1 MAIDVKK
8 KQAKIRFNYNE
19 AMARAKELEE
29 ISRDLKRVQDELE
42 DAMQPL
48 RNGWTGESAE
58 RYYRK
63 GALLGAQIGKS
74 ARDAQATAGDVRR
87 IANKVMQI
95 EMANLQ
101 LAINR
106 GS

>member
-1 MAIDVKK
+1 MAIDVKQ

-29 ISRDLKRVQDELE
+29 ISSDLKRVQDELE
-42 DAMQPL
+42 DALQPL

-63 GALLGAQIGKS
+63 GALLESQIGKS
-74 ARDAQATAGDVRR
+74 ARDDIRK
-87 IANKVMQI
+87 IANKVMRI

>member
-29 ISRDLKRVQDELE
+29 IAGDLKRVQDELE
-42 DAMQPL
+42 DALQPL
-48 RNGWTGESAE
+48 RSGWTGESAE
-58 RYYRK
+58 RYSRK
-63 GALLGAQIGKS
+63 GALLGAQIDKS
-74 ARDAQATAGDVRR
+74 AREAKATADDIRK
-87 IANKVMQI
+87 IANKVMRI